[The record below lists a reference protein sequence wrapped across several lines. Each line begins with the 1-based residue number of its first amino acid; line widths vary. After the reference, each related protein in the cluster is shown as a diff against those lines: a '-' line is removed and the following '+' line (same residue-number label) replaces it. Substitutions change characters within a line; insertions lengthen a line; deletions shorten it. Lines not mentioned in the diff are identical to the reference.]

1 MSAWDTRE
9 AAFEKGYEI
18 DSDLRFRSLAR
29 RNKLVGLWAA
39 ERLGMKGPAAEDYAL
54 QLVGSQVAADDEAL
68 AACIASDFTPLDPP
82 ISAHRIQRSI
92 AELTARAMQEVF
104 EGR

>member
-1 MSAWDTRE
+1 MSAWETRE

-18 DSDLRFRSLAR
+18 DSELRFRSLAR

-39 ERLGMKGPAAEDYAL
+39 AKLGKTAEDAEDYAL
-54 QLVGSQVAADDEAL
+54 QLVEGQVGADDDVL
-68 AACIASDFTPLDPP
+68 ASHLASEFEGIDPP
-82 ISAHRIQRSI
+82 ISMHRIHRNI
-92 AELTARAMQEVF
+92 AELTARAMKDVF